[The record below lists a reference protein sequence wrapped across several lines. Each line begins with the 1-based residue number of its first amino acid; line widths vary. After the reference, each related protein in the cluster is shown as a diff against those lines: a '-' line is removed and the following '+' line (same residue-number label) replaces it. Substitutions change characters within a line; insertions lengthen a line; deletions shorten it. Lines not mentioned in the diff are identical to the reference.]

1 MEAINADT
9 NFFFCYKKLLAIRK
23 LFLLFKVIQNLVH
36 VTLTADSDI
45 DGDILVAMTE
55 NQIARLCDENIK
67 VEVLLKKA
75 IDKDLRRLST

>member
-1 MEAINADT
+1 MQTQI
-9 NFFFCYKKLLAIRK
+9 FFSVIKNCLLYASY
-23 LFLLFKVIQNLVH
+23 FYYFKVIQNLVH